1 MIYRQVGASGLKVSA
16 LSLGSWLT
24 YGRNVAEDTAETIIH
39 TAYECGINSFD
50 TANGY
55 YLGAAEKVLGR
66 ALKQFDRSSYVLAS
80 KIFFPMGDGPNDRG
94 LSRKHLTEQLD
105 ASLARLQT
113 DYLDILYCH
122 RPDENTPLYETLRTL
137 DDFIRRGKV
146 LYIGVS
152 EWSPALMA
160 QALALEDKY
169 LLDRLIV
176 HQPLYNLL
184 NRRIEREVLPFCRAQ
199 GIGQMVYSPLGMGM
213 LTGKYRRD
221 QPDPAGSRITI
232 GDIGPWMRRDYFSD
246 RNFDKVERLQKV
258 AQEYGVSLANLSLA
272 WVLATEGIS
281 SAIIGA
287 SRPEQIRSNVQ
298 AVDLTLTDEMKA
310 KIEVAVADDE
320 A

>member
-258 AQEYGVSLANLSLA
+258 AQEYGVSWRIFRWRGCWPRRAFPA
-272 WVLATEGIS
+272 PS
-281 SAIIGA
+281 SA
-287 SRPEQIRSNVQ
+287 R
-298 AVDLTLTDEMKA
+298 AVRNRFAAMCRRW
-310 KIEVAVADDE
+310 I
-320 A
+320 

>member
-146 LYIGVS
+146 FYIGVS
-152 EWSPALMA
+152 EWRAEEIA
-160 QALALEDKY
+160 AGAALAG
-169 LLDRLIV
+169 I
-176 HQPLYNLL
+176 P
-184 NRRIEREVLPFCRAQ
+184 ERA
-199 GIGQMVYSPLGMGM
+199 
-213 LTGKYRRD
+213 
-221 QPDPAGSRITI
+221 
-232 GDIGPWMRRDYFSD
+232 
-246 RNFDKVERLQKV
+246 
-258 AQEYGVSLANLSLA
+258 
-272 WVLATEGIS
+272 
-281 SAIIGA
+281 
-287 SRPEQIRSNVQ
+287 
-298 AVDLTLTDEMKA
+298 AVKTAE
-310 KIEVAVADDE
+310 E
-320 A
+320 